1 MSELNATEKQLVRVA
16 SFEASWLAGNAIAEA
31 TRMKKLD
38 LFSQILSNFQSLV
51 TTLDIDEL
59 ATRCGLSPVRE
70 SHVVLFKDLIQQH
83 MKSGNTSV

>member
-59 ATRCGLSPVRE
+59 ATRYGVSPVRE

>member
-31 TRMKKLD
+31 TRMKKFD

-59 ATRCGLSPVRE
+59 ATRCV
-70 SHVVLFKDLIQQH
+70 
-83 MKSGNTSV
+83 